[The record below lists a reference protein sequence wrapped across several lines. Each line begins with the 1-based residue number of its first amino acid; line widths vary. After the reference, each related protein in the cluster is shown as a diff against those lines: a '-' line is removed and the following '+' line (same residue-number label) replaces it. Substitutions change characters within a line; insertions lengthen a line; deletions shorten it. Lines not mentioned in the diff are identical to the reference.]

1 MRLETGPISQ
11 HEMYWKQRY
20 FRCFHE
26 ILNSGRRELSTVYR
40 VVFIISG
47 KSVLWQNRNVTG
59 IEENL
64 ESGTLT
70 KLPSFVFMDR
80 LETLYCSVKINQS
93 TAKFSDIGYSLKENA
108 VGFKG
113 MLEVLRKKGVNDC
126 KIKQA
131 VGMQF
136 NVHTLKNPSI
146 IIWERVNYLLQK
158 MEV

>member
-1 MRLETGPISQ
+1 MQLETGSISQ
-11 HEMYWKQRY
+11 HEAYWKQRY
-20 FRCFHE
+20 FRCFDE

-40 VVFIISG
+40 VVFVISG
-47 KSVLWQNRNVTG
+47 KSALWQNRNVTG

-80 LETLYCSVKINQS
+80 LETLYCSVKTKQS
-93 TAKFSDIGYSLKENA
+93 TVKFSDIGHSLKENA
-108 VGFKG
+108 VNFKCL
-113 MLEVLRKKGVNDC
+113 LEDLHKKGANDH

-131 VGMQF
+131 VGIQF